1 MFLSDEGPL
10 LKTLDFTIRIG
21 SIHQPLYISICY
33 EVYISV
39 PPYLAMI
46 VGQKRSE
53 WEDLNANRVWLKQ
66 VWDRS

>member
-53 WEDLNANRVWLKQ
+53 
-66 VWDRS
+66 